1 MADSLDPPSTV
12 NLNPRS
18 SLNTAPRQASI
29 STLAIKDKK
38 QLYKS
43 YMPFVTG
50 GGLFIPTKR
59 MYKMGEEVFML
70 LVLMD
75 ETERMPIA
83 GTVIW
88 KTPEGS
94 DANRVAGIGIQLSN
108 KDGGK
113 IRNKIETFLAGALE
127 LDRATYTM

>member
-1 MADSLDPPSTV
+1 MAELDNAASAM
-12 NLNPRS
+12 PR
-18 SLNTAPRQASI
+18 NQGIAN
-29 STLAIKDKK
+29 LAIKDKK
-38 QLYKS
+38 LLYKS
-43 YMPFVTG
+43 YMPFVTN

-59 MYKMGEEVFML
+59 MYKMGEEVL
-70 LVLMD
+70 LLLTLMD
-75 ETERMPIA
+75 ETERLPIA

-113 IRNKIETFLAGALE
+113 VKNKIETYLAGALE
-127 LDRATYTM
+127 LERATYTM

>member
-1 MADSLDPPSTV
+1 MADLDTTASAM
-12 NLNPRS
+12 PR
-18 SLNTAPRQASI
+18 NQGIAN
-29 STLAIKDKK
+29 LAIKDKK
-38 QLYKS
+38 LLYKS
-43 YMPFVTG
+43 YMPFIAN

-59 MYKMGEEVFML
+59 MYKMGEEVL
-70 LVLMD
+70 LLLTLMD
-75 ETERMPIA
+75 ETERLPIA

-113 IRNKIETFLAGALE
+113 VKNKIETYLAGALE
-127 LDRATYTM
+127 LERATYTM